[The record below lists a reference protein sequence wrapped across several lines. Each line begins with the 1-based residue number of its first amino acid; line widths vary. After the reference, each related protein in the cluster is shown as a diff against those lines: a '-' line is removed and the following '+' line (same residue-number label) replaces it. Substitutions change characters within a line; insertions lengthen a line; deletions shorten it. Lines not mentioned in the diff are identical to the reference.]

1 LFEQDLAGKLER
13 IFGFDK
19 VTFDQVSE
27 SREQE
32 GVFIEIERA
41 RPTIKDG
48 KQISYVQGR
57 VRVFAQ
63 NDKLP
68 YGYFLKFIRLAD
80 PEDTKDLFFFDMET
94 NAGYFRN
101 LTERSLSFV
110 YFFSGQYDPSLG
122 SITSIEISEA

>member
-1 LFEQDLAGKLER
+1 VNRKVFSLRSKGLDLRSK
-13 IFGFDK
+13 
-19 VTFDQVSE
+19 TE
-27 SREQE
+27 SRSATFKA
-32 GVFIEIERA
+32 GFVYSR
-41 RPTIKDG
+41 RTTNSPTDT
-48 KQISYVQGR
+48 S
-57 VRVFAQ
+57 
-63 NDKLP
+63 
-68 YGYFLKFIRLAD
+68 LKFIRLAD